1 MLFFKNMNKYS
12 AFKNV
17 SDKTLLCGID
27 STIIMS
33 QYKHGNKLTDYF
45 LSTPGNALFN
55 VNGKISLKDS
65 VIYFSNDFSNNMDSI
80 QILFNF
86 KQKKSE
92 WIYYSRNEKNY
103 FLSIRNEGN
112 YYNKQ
117 IEDNVFI
124 FRILKDEDRIFED
137 VFYLEISLKWGI
149 ASLIYWEEGYTI
161 SIDIINQKIIKRLSK
176 FSSEPFP
183 RL

>member
-1 MLFFKNMNKYS
+1 MNKYS
-12 AFKNV
+12 VFKNV

-33 QYKHGNKLTDYF
+33 QYNYGSKLTDYF
-45 LSTPGNALFN
+45 LSTTENALFN
-55 VNGKISLKDS
+55 VNGKILLKDS
-65 VIYFSNDFSNNMDSI
+65 VIYFSNEFSNNMDSV

-92 WIYYSRNEKNY
+92 WWLYYSRNEKNY

-112 YYNKQ
+112 YYNEQ
-117 IEDNVFI
+117 IEDKVFK
-124 FRILKDEDRIFED
+124 FRIEKDEDRFFEA

-149 ASLIYWEEGYTI
+149 VSLIYWEKGYTI

-176 FSSEPFP
+176 FSSVPFP